1 MKFAVESH
9 RGVQGSRFAVVE
21 INKTQ
26 LNTRVKKIPGISL
39 LNNFQFVE
47 DGVLSW
53 KAYQIGKGHFYP
65 YSSEVKNAQG
75 DTAINDVVA
84 FSSPSGSSGAVAG
97 HPSSSS
103 GPFSCAED
111 GCVKK
116 FSNDEELQLWM
127 LSVICLWRSK
137 TQLMILSR
145 KIGEHLIKRE
155 FAKSGPLATKA
166 NKP

>member
-1 MKFAVESH
+1 MKTHIRRWVNEGHDVTTAREMKVALESH
-9 RGVQGSRFAVVE
+9 GGVRGCHFAVVE

-26 LNTRVKKIPGISL
+26 LNAQVKKIPGISL

-65 YSSEVKNAQG
+65 YSSVVSNAQG
-75 DTAINDVVA
+75 DTAINVVVA

-103 GPFSCAED
+103 GLLSCAED
-111 GCVKK
+111 GCVKM
-116 FSNDEELQLWM
+116 FSN
-127 LSVICLWRSK
+127 
-137 TQLMILSR
+137 
-145 KIGEHLIKRE
+145 
-155 FAKSGPLATKA
+155 
-166 NKP
+166 

>member
-1 MKFAVESH
+1 M
-9 RGVQGSRFAVVE
+9 RGCRFAVVE

-26 LNTRVKKIPGISL
+26 LNARVKKILGISF

-65 YSSEVKNAQG
+65 YSSVVNDAQG
-75 DTAINDVVA
+75 DTAINVVVA

-103 GPFSCAED
+103 GLFSCA
-111 GCVKK
+111 KM
-116 FSNDEELQLWM
+116 FSNYEELQHHLDAECHLFMEEQDTTYDNIKKKWAN
-127 LSVICLWRSK
+127 
-137 TQLMILSR
+137 IL
-145 KIGEHLIKRE
+145 
-155 FAKSGPLATKA
+155 
-166 NKP
+166 